1 MEDSDIQRLAARLDK
16 VEELQSFAD
25 RTAEQL
31 SEQMVA
37 LERNLRE
44 VDGRLRRLEE
54 RLGQL
59 DERVERIP
67 LPPERGT
74 GLPPGAD
81 DPQQT

>member
-1 MEDSDIQRLAARLDK
+1 MEDPDLQRLAARLDK

-25 RTAEQL
+25 RGIEEL
-31 SEQMVA
+31 GEQMAA
-37 LERNLRE
+37 LERKVRE
-44 VDGRLRRLEE
+44 VEGRLRRLEE

-74 GLPPGAD
+74 GLPPGVD
-81 DPQQT
+81 NL